1 MCTILKTTRS
11 RTWVSGSAL
20 SEAMLFVCEDAS
32 QTTSMAS
39 ERADPETQVLDLVEE
54 LITNLVSGKQTDLS
68 WTSVRRSTKW
78 TTPCCY
84 TSSSVTVCRALQT
97 LGSQQTSS
105 SCSER
110 CFLPPREV
118 CQECPRD
125 RCLFLAHIN
134 DMPEKLTASARLFA
148 DDRAMYGTISN
159 GHDQT
164 QLQEDLQRLADWE
177 GSWDTGFH
185 PAKCQ
190 TLSITRS
197 RKLLQPSYILHGH
210 TLENISLANYLG
222 VTINSTAI
230 WDDHISNTCAKAN
243 KVLGFFRRNLNI
255 SASNIKEKLKK
266 LSFAHCWSM
275 LRRSGTPT
283 HKRTSPRL
291 KQSRGERHATS
302 STGLGT
308 PRVSTQCWRH

>member
-1 MCTILKTTRS
+1 MNHSLLLHTLKRYGVQGTTN
-11 RTWVSGSAL
+11 TWIANFLSNRRQAVVVSG
-20 SEAMLFVCEDAS
+20 AS
-32 QTTSMAS
+32 SHLVNVMSGVPQES
-39 ERADPETQVLDLVEE
+39 VL
-54 LITNLVSGKQTDLS
+54 G
-68 WTSVRRSTKW
+68 
-78 TTPCCY
+78 P
-84 TSSSVTVCRALQT
+84 
-97 LGSQQTSS
+97 
-105 SCSER
+105 
-110 CFLPPREV
+110 
-118 CQECPRD
+118 
-125 RCLFLAHIN
+125 CLFLAHIN
-134 DMPEKLTASARLFA
+134 DMPEKLTALARLFA
-148 DDRAMYGTISN
+148 DDRAMYGTTSS

-222 VTINSTAI
+222 VTINSTAS

-243 KVLGFFRRNLNI
+243 KVLRFFRRNLNI

-302 STGLGT
+302 STGSGT

>member
-1 MCTILKTTRS
+1 
-11 RTWVSGSAL
+11 
-20 SEAMLFVCEDAS
+20 
-32 QTTSMAS
+32 
-39 ERADPETQVLDLVEE
+39 
-54 LITNLVSGKQTDLS
+54 
-68 WTSVRRSTKW
+68 
-78 TTPCCY
+78 
-84 TSSSVTVCRALQT
+84 
-97 LGSQQTSS
+97 
-105 SCSER
+105 
-110 CFLPPREV
+110 
-118 CQECPRD
+118 
-125 RCLFLAHIN
+125 
-134 DMPEKLTASARLFA
+134 
-148 DDRAMYGTISN
+148 MYGTTSN

-222 VTINSTAI
+222 VTINSTAS

-243 KVLGFFRRNLNI
+243 KVLRFFRRNLNI

-291 KQSRGERHATS
+291 KQSRGERHAYVPQPVQEHPECQRNAGGIRLAFSGATTPDLQTVDALQNPEWPCTLPHPKNQTGPPPITS
-302 STGLGT
+302 THDKQFTLLT
-308 PRVSTQCWRH
+308 TRTQYRGYSFLPKTTRDWNSLPMEVVEAPTMTLSCHGSLSN